1 MNNPTLQDGQSCQS
15 DGWSRVAPDYCA
27 VQRASNFDDCQLD
40 SMLLWITSAAS
51 SSKSTRFSDVVTK
64 S

>member
-1 MNNPTLQDGQSCQS
+1 MNNPTWQDGQSCQS
-15 DGWSRVAPDYCA
+15 DGWSRVARDCCS
-27 VQRASNFDDCQLD
+27 VQRASNFADCQLD

-51 SSKSTRFSDVVTK
+51 SSKSTRLSDVVTK